1 MSMESLL
8 ETFFA
13 ECEELIEALSDGLG
27 RLAAGESGDDLVN
40 AIFRAVHSIKGAG
53 GAFGFEDLVSFAH
66 VYETVLDRIRGG
78 QLAIEAEV
86 LRVITRAADVLAE
99 LVENAQNEGAGT
111 PSALAQVRVAL
122 EGYAGVA
129 PAAPSPEPSLDF
141 APMAFEPISF
151 DLDTPDPGGRWRF
164 VPDAAFYRN
173 GHEPMYVFSQLR
185 AVGELKVSCDF
196 AEVPSLAGLD
206 PDGSYLVWEIE
217 SADLT
222 EDVIHQTLQFLA
234 GLYELSPVEDTEII
248 PDAEDHPSR
257 PVPADTPAP
266 ATTASATSASPRAT
280 LRVDPERVDRLINT
294 VGELIIN
301 QSVIGQK
308 VGSLGLEQNS
318 ELLSAL
324 EDYRYLARE
333 IQEAV
338 MSIRAQPVK
347 PLFQRMARVVREAA
361 EATGKDVEFV
371 VTGEG
376 TEIDKT
382 LVERL
387 ADPLTHM
394 LRNSVDHGIE
404 TVADRSESGKSLVGT
419 VKLSAFH
426 RSGHVVI
433 EISDDGKG
441 LDREK
446 ILASAIG
453 KGLVP
458 EEARLSEQEIDNFL
472 FMPGFSTAAEV
483 TNLSGRGVGMDVVKT
498 AITSMGGR
506 VTIATEFGRG
516 TTFSIIL
523 PLTLAVLDGMVVS
536 VAEQTMVLPISGIV
550 ETIRP
555 ARKDVKSVGPQE
567 DVILVRGSFVPVV
580 ALGKALGFASP
591 NQKEPTY
598 ILVETESSGIL
609 ALSVDGIWD
618 QRQVVIKSLEGNYG
632 NIPGVSAA
640 TILGDGKIALIVDV
654 EAIAQLA
661 ASTGSKPRL
670 TEQGIVA

>member
-13 ECEELIEALSDGLG
+13 ECEELIEALSDGLD
-27 RLAAGESGDDLVN
+27 RLAAGKSGDDLVN

-66 VYETVLDRIRGG
+66 VYETVLDRIRSG
-78 QLAIEAEV
+78 QLLIDAEV

-99 LVENAQNEGAGT
+99 LVENAQNQGADE
-111 PSALAQVRVAL
+111 PSALPQVRAAL
-122 EGYAGVA
+122 EEYAGIA
-129 PAAPSPEPSLDF
+129 PAASSPDPGLDF
-141 APMAFEPISF
+141 VPMAFEPISL
-151 DLDTPDPGGRWRF
+151 DLDAPDQGGRWRF

-173 GHEPMYVFSQLR
+173 GHEPLHIFSQLR
-185 AVGELKVSCDF
+185 AVGELKVSCGF
-196 AEVPSLAGLD
+196 SGVPPLDQLD

-217 SADLT
+217 SSDLT
-222 EDVIHQTLQFLA
+222 EDVIHQTLEFLA
-234 GLYELSPVEDTEII
+234 GLYELSLVGDTAII
-248 PDAEDHPSR
+248 PDVEDQTFR
-257 PVPADTPAP
+257 PVPVDTAAP
-266 ATTASATSASPRAT
+266 AKTANAITASPRAT
-280 LRVDPERVDRLINT
+280 LRVDPGRVDRLINT

-308 VGSLGLEQNS
+308 VDGLELEQNS

-361 EATGKDVEFV
+361 EATGKQLEFV
-371 VTGEG
+371 VVGEG

-404 TVADRSESGKSLVGT
+404 CGAVRADCGKPSVGT

-441 LDREK
+441 LDRER

-453 KGLVP
+453 KGLIA
-458 EEARLSEQEIDNFL
+458 EDARLTEQEIDNLLFL
-472 FMPGFSTAAEV
+472 PGFSTAAEV

-506 VTIATEFGRG
+506 VTIATEYGRG

-536 VAEQTMVLPISGIV
+536 VSEQTMVLPISGIV

-555 ARKDVKSVGPQE
+555 ARNDVRSVGPQE

-580 ALGKALGFASP
+580 PLGTALGFPSTD
-591 NQKEPTY
+591 QEEQTY

-609 ALSVDGIWD
+609 ALAVDGIWD

-632 NIPGVSAA
+632 TIPGVSAA

-654 EAIAQLA
+654 EAIAQLS
-661 ASTGSKPRL
+661 ASSGLSARS
-670 TEQGIVA
+670 TEKGKVA